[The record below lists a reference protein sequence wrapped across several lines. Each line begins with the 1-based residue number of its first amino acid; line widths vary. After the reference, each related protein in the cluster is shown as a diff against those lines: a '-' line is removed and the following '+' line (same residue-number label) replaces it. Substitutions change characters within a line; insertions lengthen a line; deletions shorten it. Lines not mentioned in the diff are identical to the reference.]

1 MNQSRIREMRCYG
14 VLCIRW
20 SIDFSVN
27 GIMQIRLYMQF
38 AVTKLHV
45 CLVSYFILGRSF
57 VSTFAFVYRDFLRT
71 IY

>member
-1 MNQSRIREMRCYG
+1 MSQSRIREMRCYG

-27 GIMQIRLYMQF
+27 SIMQIRLYMQF
-38 AVTKLHV
+38 AVIKLYV
-45 CLVSYFILGRSF
+45 CLVSCFILERSF
-57 VSTFAFVYRDFLRT
+57 VSTFAFACQDFLRT